1 MMSLALH
8 KKREEEEWKRESDL
22 AIAEKRRTAREKHA
36 ANLES
41 TLHKRP
47 KRFEENDVSIRISK
61 QQKETPVVFV
71 HAHPFSILPPSWSD
85 GGAAHHQTRQR
96 LLDVHATCPL
106 LSRDIR
112 HAMLT

>member
-1 MMSLALH
+1 MSLALH

-22 AIAEKRRTAREKHA
+22 AKAEKRRTAREKHA

-61 QQKETPVVFV
+61 QQKETPVVLSTHTLF
-71 HAHPFSILPPSWSD
+71 PSFAIRSD
-85 GGAAHHQTRQR
+85 GGGGPSSNTPQN
-96 LLDVHATCPL
+96 
-106 LSRDIR
+106 
-112 HAMLT
+112 